1 MKRIVII
8 LGLAAVMVS
17 CAKKDWRNA
26 TLTTEE
32 RASLLLKEMTLEEKV
47 GQMCQYVAPCY
58 VEPGKGSARKNIDA
72 TDENLGNKDLSDKV
86 RRGEVGAF
94 LHVMTS
100 DEAVA
105 LQKMAQE
112 SRLGI
117 PLLLGIDAIHG
128 NALVEGCTVY
138 PTNINMAST
147 FNPQLMETIGEQTAL
162 EMRQRGVFWT
172 FGPNLDIARDAR
184 WGRMGETFGEDALLT
199 SEMGKYAIW
208 GFQGRDGKYSG
219 NHVVA
224 CAKHLIAG
232 GEPAGGLNAA
242 PMDISE
248 RKLRELYLPPFV
260 AAIRDAKVGT
270 VMAAHNEING
280 IPCHGN
286 KWLLND
292 LLRDELGFDGFVVSD
307 WMDIER
313 LHSMHHWVPDS
324 TEAFVVS
331 VESGIDMHMQGDKYF
346 EAVVAAVKSGRIP
359 ESRIDQAAGKILAVK
374 FALGLFEQ
382 PVPKIPEALDGA
394 AEHRQTALEAARQ
407 GLVLL
412 KNDGTLPLKN
422 PRRVFVVG
430 PNADSQ
436 TILGDW
442 AVPQSDEDVITVL
455 DGLKAAMPNVSIDTL
470 CFGGKITNV
479 NAKGIQM
486 ARFKASAADVNIVV
500 VGENSQRYSTFGR
513 TCGENCD
520 RDDLGLPGMQEYLMK
535 AVVAS
540 GKPTVVVLMTGRA
553 LSIGWAKDNVNAIL
567 NVWEPGQMG
576 GQAIA
581 EVLTGQVNP
590 SGKLPVTVP
599 RNVGQVQTVYNYKHS
614 QYSRLFATNET
625 GALWPFGFGLSYS
638 AFEYSDA
645 SLSKSEISASESL
658 KASVT
663 VTNNG
668 PYDGDEVVQLY
679 IRDEYGSVTRP
690 VKELKAF
697 RRISLKNGEST
708 KVEFDITPEMLQC
721 WGSSEKWSVE
731 PGDFTI
737 LLGSSSADSDLTSL
751 QLKVK

>member
-1 MKRIVII
+1 MKKIAIV
-8 LGLAAVMVS
+8 LGLAAATVS
-17 CAKKDWRNA
+17 CSQKDWRDA
-26 TLTTEE
+26 SLPAEE
-32 RASLLLKEMTLEEKV
+32 RARLILNEMTLEEKV

-72 TDENLGNKDLSDKV
+72 SDENLGNKNLSDKV

-105 LQKMAQE
+105 LQKLAQE

-128 NALVEGCTVY
+128 NGLIEGCTVY

-147 FNPQLMETIGEQTAL
+147 FNPEFMERIGEETAL
-162 EMRQRGVFWT
+162 EMRQRGLFWT
-172 FGPNLDIARDAR
+172 FAPNLDVARDAR

-208 GFQGRDGKYSG
+208 GLQGRDRKYSG

-232 GEPAGGLNAA
+232 GEPFGGLNAA

-280 IPCHGN
+280 TPCHGN

-359 ESRIDQAAGKILAVK
+359 QSRIDQAAGKILAVK

-382 PVPKIPEALDGA
+382 PVPEIPEVLDGA

-412 KNDGTLPLKN
+412 KNDGTLPLKGV
-422 PRRVFVVG
+422 RRVFVVG

-442 AVPQSDEDVITVL
+442 VVPQSDEAVITVL

-470 CFGGKITNV
+470 CFGGKISNV
-479 NAKGIQM
+479 NSKGIQM

-500 VGENSQRYSTFGR
+500 VGENSQRYSAFGR

-520 RDDLGLPGMQEYLMK
+520 RDDLSLPGMQEHLLE
-535 AVVAS
+535 AIVAS

-553 LSIGWAKDNVNAIL
+553 LSIGWAKDNANAIL

-599 RNVGQVQTVYNYKHS
+599 RSVGQVQTVYNHKHS
-614 QYSRLFATNET
+614 QYSRQFATSET
-625 GALWPFGFGLSYS
+625 GALWPFGYGLSYS
-638 AFEYSDA
+638 RFEYSDA
-645 SLSKSEISASESL
+645 SLTKSEIGTAESL
-658 KASVT
+658 KAGVT
-663 VTNNG
+663 VTNRG

-690 VKELKAF
+690 VKELKDF
-697 RRISLKNGEST
+697 RRISLKNGESA

-721 WGSSEKWSVE
+721 WGADEKWVVE

-737 LLGSSSADSDLTSL
+737 LLGSSSADSDLTPL
-751 QLKVK
+751 PLKVK

>member
-1 MKRIVII
+1 M
-8 LGLAAVMVS
+8 MS
-17 CAKKDWRNA
+17 CARKDWRDA
-26 TLTTEE
+26 SLTAEE

-100 DEAVA
+100 TEAVA
-105 LQKMAQE
+105 LQKLAQE

-128 NALVEGCTVY
+128 NALIEGCTVY

-147 FNPQLMETIGEQTAL
+147 FNPELMEKIGEETAL
-162 EMRQRGVFWT
+162 EMRQRGLFWT
-172 FGPNLDIARDAR
+172 FAPNLDIARDAR

-208 GFQGRDGKYSG
+208 GFQGRDGNYSG

-286 KWLLND
+286 KWMLND
-292 LLRDELGFDGFVVSD
+292 LLRDELGFEGFVVSD

-382 PVPKIPEALDGA
+382 PVPEIPEVLDGA
-394 AEHRQTALEAARQ
+394 AEHRQTALEADRQ

-442 AVPQSDEDVITVL
+442 AVPQSDDNVITVL

-470 CFGGKITNV
+470 CFGGKISNV
-479 NAKGIQM
+479 NAKGVQM

-500 VGENSQRYSTFGR
+500 VGENSQRYSAFGR

-520 RDDLGLPGMQEYLMK
+520 RDDLSLPGMQQQLLE

-553 LSIGWAKDNVNAIL
+553 LSIGWAKENANAIL
-567 NVWEPGQMG
+567 NAWEPGQMG

-625 GALWPFGFGLSYS
+625 GPFGH
-638 AFEYSDA
+638 
-645 SLSKSEISASESL
+645 
-658 KASVT
+658 SVT
-663 VTNNG
+663 
-668 PYDGDEVVQLY
+668 D
-679 IRDEYGSVTRP
+679 
-690 VKELKAF
+690 
-697 RRISLKNGEST
+697 
-708 KVEFDITPEMLQC
+708 
-721 WGSSEKWSVE
+721 
-731 PGDFTI
+731 
-737 LLGSSSADSDLTSL
+737 
-751 QLKVK
+751 

>member
-1 MKRIVII
+1 M
-8 LGLAAVMVS
+8 S
-17 CAKKDWRNA
+17 CARKDWRDA
-26 TLTTEE
+26 SLTAEE
-32 RASLLLKEMTLEEKV
+32 RALLLLKEMTLEEKV

-100 DEAVA
+100 TEAVA
-105 LQKMAQE
+105 LQKLAQE

-128 NALVEGCTVY
+128 NALIEGCTVY

-147 FNPQLMETIGEQTAL
+147 FNPELMEKIGEETAL
-162 EMRQRGVFWT
+162 EMRQRGLFWT
-172 FGPNLDIARDAR
+172 FAPNLDIARDAR
-184 WGRMGETFGEDALLT
+184 WGRMGETFGEDALLA

-382 PVPKIPEALDGA
+382 PVPEIPEVLDGA

-430 PNADSQ
+430 PNANSQ

-442 AVPQSDEDVITVL
+442 AVPQNDDDVITVL

-470 CFGGKITNV
+470 CFGGKISNV
-479 NAKGIQM
+479 NAKGVQM

-500 VGENSQRYSTFGR
+500 VGENSQRYSAFGR

-520 RDDLGLPGMQEYLMK
+520 RDDLSLPGMQQQLLE

-553 LSIGWAKDNVNAIL
+553 LSIGWAKENANAIL

-625 GALWPFGFGLSYS
+625 GALWPFGYGLSYS
-638 AFEYSDA
+638 TFEYSDA
-645 SLSKSEISASESL
+645 TLSKSEIGVSESL

-668 PYDGDEVVQLY
+668 PYDGDDVVQLY

-721 WGSSEKWSVE
+721 WGVSEKWSVE

-737 LLGSSSADSDLTSL
+737 LLGSSSSDSDLTPL
-751 QLKVK
+751 PLKVK